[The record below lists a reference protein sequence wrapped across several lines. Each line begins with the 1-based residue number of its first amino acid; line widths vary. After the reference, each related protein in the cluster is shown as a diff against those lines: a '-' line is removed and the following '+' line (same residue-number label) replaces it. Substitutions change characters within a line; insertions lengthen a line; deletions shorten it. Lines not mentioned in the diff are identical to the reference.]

1 MDVQFIFIVGVEG
14 CGHHGLFPVIE
25 TALKSSNQAKGRKAQ
40 VFTRWPPIRQLFNAL
55 WHSETLTPQQRQ
67 IIRSQIAELMQHG
80 VELAHNTGSRQ
91 FVVEDNS
98 FPSHMNRDP
107 ARQWD
112 IVEMVDLLSPYADIK
127 ILALYRDP
135 IATTFSHA
143 EWDGGMKNHA
153 RLVATFLEYLN
164 KKLLQLE
171 PAIVKSLR
179 YEDLVDNHDQLA
191 MPLSD
196 YLGLDVESIK
206 TGFLQV
212 HKSRKDWRLQ
222 MSLANRNWITHFFD
236 NERLASWPLFTDP
249 SYNLLGRSS
258 IG

>member
-1 MDVQFIFIVGVEG
+1 LDVQFIFIVGVEG

-40 VFTRWPPIRQLFNAL
+40 VFTRWPPIRQLF
-55 WHSETLTPQQRQ
+55 
-67 IIRSQIAELMQHG
+67 ELMQHG